1 MENLVGRQ
9 TEIRV
14 LQEALKTPEAELI
27 AVYGR
32 RRVGKTY
39 LVRSVYERNI
49 VFEFTGA
56 NGVNLATQL
65 ENFALTLQT
74 VFKLDP
80 SVPVAVPGNWLQ
92 AFHLLINLLEARPST
107 EKQVIF
113 LDEFPWLDN
122 KKSGFLAAFDH
133 FWNSWASKRR
143 NLIVVICGS
152 AASWM
157 IQNVVRNKGGL
168 HNRITQRIRLEPFTL
183 HETALFL
190 QRNRV
195 NMTPYDMAQLYMVT
209 GGIPYYLRFV
219 RAGES
224 PAQVIDRLCFT
235 KDGVLRN
242 EFKDFYPALFGK
254 ADRHL
259 AIIRCLAGKYGG
271 MTRKEIIEACHFK
284 TGGTVSKTLDELEES
299 GFITEY
305 LPFGKTAKDS
315 IFKLTDEYTL
325 FYLKFMERSKTAG
338 PGTWEKKSAE
348 QTWKSWRGLAFEN
361 ICLKHI
367 SQIKKALGISG
378 IYAEPSIW
386 RYVPKQGEKG
396 VQIDLLLDRQDNCI
410 NLFEI
415 KFYRTEYALEKE
427 DADDLE
433 TKRQVFIE
441 KTGAKKTVF
450 ITLLT
455 AFGAKT
461 NAYFLQTIQNQLTMG
476 ALFEPV

>member
-9 TEIRV
+9 AEVRILREV
-14 LQEALKTPEAELI
+14 LNAPEAELI

-39 LVRSVYERNI
+39 LIRSVYEHNI

-74 VFKLDP
+74 AFKLDP
-80 SVPVAVPGNWLQ
+80 DVPVAVPANWLQ
-92 AFHLLINLLEARPST
+92 AFHLLINLLEARPSAG
-107 EKQVIF
+107 KQVIF

-122 KKSGFLAAFDH
+122 KKSGFLVAFDH

-183 HETALFL
+183 HETSLFL

-195 NMTPYDMAQLYMVT
+195 NMTPYDMVQLYMVT
-209 GGIPYYLRFV
+209 GGIPHYLRFV
-219 RAGES
+219 RPGES
-224 PAQVIDRLCFT
+224 TTQVIDRLCFS
-235 KDGVLRN
+235 KDGALKS
-242 EFKDFYPALFGK
+242 EFNDLYPALFGK

-259 AIIRCLAGKYGG
+259 SIIRCLAGKPGG
-271 MTRKEIIEACHFK
+271 MTRKEIIEACDFK

-299 GFITEY
+299 GFITGY

-315 IFKLTDEYTL
+315 MFKLTDEYTL
-325 FYLKFMERSKTAG
+325 FYLKFMEHSKTAG
-338 PGTWEKKSAE
+338 AGAWEKKSAE
-348 QTWKSWRGLAFEN
+348 QNWKSWRGFAFEN

-367 SQIKKALGISG
+367 PQIKKALGISG

-386 RYVPKQGEKG
+386 RHIPKHGEKG
-396 VQIDLLLDRQDNCI
+396 VQIDLLLDRQDNSI

-415 KFYRTEYALEKE
+415 KFYKMEYTLEKE

-433 TKRQVFIE
+433 SKRQVFID
-441 KTGAKKTVF
+441 KTGTKKTVF

-461 NAYFLQTIQNQLTMG
+461 NAYFLQTVQNQLTMG
-476 ALFEPV
+476 ALFELL